1 MLADTLVY
9 VLNTFVLNLTN
20 QDNPAV
26 LRLEPREYERQLL
39 NYYSNMTASITSDIK
54 ADLEWFS
61 RENNEYLKREFLNQV
76 SALKNHINTL
86 LQTIESVDI
95 DEKAGKMAKIQ
106 IDFCKQ
112 LQSFINELSLKI
124 DEANIDALTD
134 AQIDDCHFECLRGKR
149 TEYDLSEIYKN
160 LKASHWICSRHT
172 SMGDFIYYFSGQ
184 GFKPSE
190 PIHWKVST
198 AKLTLFLDEI
208 VADDHIWSKA
218 SHIFLVKNKPVGK
231 KVLGNTFS
239 RCRKQESER
248 TENAENLRR
257 EIVRMTYVEPLP
269 KPFWME

>member
-20 QDNPAV
+20 QDNPTV

-76 SALKNHINTL
+76 SALKSHINTL
-86 LQTIESVDI
+86 LQTIESVDV

-124 DEANIDALTD
+124 DEANVSALTD

-184 GFKPSE
+184 GLKPTE

-239 RCRKQESER
+239 RCKKQEAER
-248 TENAENLRR
+248 TENAKDNRR
-257 EIVRMTYVEPLP
+257 DIERMTYVKPLP
-269 KPFWME
+269 KPFWLK

>member
-1 MLADTLVY
+1 MLADKLI
-9 VLNTFVLNLTN
+9 N
-20 QDNPAV
+20 A
-26 LRLEPREYERQLL
+26 LRFFISDFITQPESTVVNLEPREYERQLL
-39 NYYSNMTASITSDIK
+39 NSYNKLTDGIIYDIK

-61 RENNEYLKREFLNQV
+61 KEHNEYLKQGFLNQIPPV
-76 SALKNHINTL
+76 KDHISAL
-86 LQTIESVDI
+86 LQNIETIEIQNNDT
-95 DEKAGKMAKIQ
+95 EKAKIQ
-106 IDFCKQ
+106 IAFCERVQ
-112 LQSFINELSLKI
+112 AFITEVLLKI
-124 DEANIDALTD
+124 DEINMGALTEV
-134 AQIDDCHFECLRGKR
+134 QMDDCHFECLRGKR

-184 GFKPSE
+184 GLKPTE

-231 KVLGNTFS
+231 KVLGNTLS
-239 RCRKQESER
+239 RCRKQEAER

-257 EIVRMTYVEPLP
+257 EIERMTYVEPLP

>member
-1 MLADTLVY
+1 MLTDGLIYT
-9 VLNTFVLNLTN
+9 LNTFVLNLTN
-20 QDNPAV
+20 QDDDAI

-61 RENNEYLKREFLNQV
+61 RENNEYLKQEFLHQIPPV
-76 SALKNHINTL
+76 KSHIKALQ
-86 LQTIESVDI
+86 QTIQTVDI
-95 DEKAGKMAKIQ
+95 DEKTGKMAKIQ
-106 IDFCKQ
+106 IAFCER
-112 LQSFINELSLKI
+112 LQAFINELLLKI
-124 DEANIDALTD
+124 DEVNVGALTD
-134 AQIDDCHFECLRGKR
+134 AQINNCYFECLRSNR
-149 TEYDLSEIYKN
+149 TEYDLSEIYKH

-184 GFKPSE
+184 GFRPTEK
-190 PIHWKVST
+190 IHWKVST
-198 AKLTLFLDEI
+198 ANLTLFLDEI

-248 TENAENLRR
+248 RENAENLRR
-257 EIVRMTYVEPLP
+257 EIERMTYVEPLP